1 MTGKQSG
8 FAGLLVVDLYFPGS
22 QSLKDKRA
30 PLRSITTRLRNA
42 GYAASEVAHHDAR
55 QRAQLA
61 ISIVARGS
69 NDVERL
75 LDQAIAMCERP
86 DLDCSTVQRSVLSLN
101 DLS

>member
-1 MTGKQSG
+1 MAGRRG
-8 FAGLLVVDLYFPGS
+8 FAGLLVVDLHMGS
-22 QSLKDKRA
+22 SHSLKEKRA
-30 PLRSITTRLRNA
+30 PLRSITARLRQA
-42 GYAASEVAHHDAR
+42 GFSVSEVAHHDAW

-75 LDQAIAMCERP
+75 LDGAVRMCERP
-86 DLDCSTVQRSVLSLN
+86 DLDVVTVQRSVLSLE